1 MGRGL
6 NPPGQEGSEEF
17 TPNVGN
23 RGCPRWGVGGLM
35 EMVVSRG
42 GGIGNPICDSS
53 LSSAYKYV
61 YTLVYYKINLYNKTM
76 KKIYIIS
83 LSILLAIIG
92 IILFI
97 YINQKNVEDNVS
109 NQQTTIEPKSKAYYE
124 SFRKKCEG
132 LEGSGCCLSSVNDAE
147 QANSLIYEKG
157 TPLSEKIC
165 PNDSELNTNRCIDSY
180 TWCSKK

>member
-1 MGRGL
+1 
-6 NPPGQEGSEEF
+6 
-17 TPNVGN
+17 
-23 RGCPRWGVGGLM
+23 
-35 EMVVSRG
+35 
-42 GGIGNPICDSS
+42 
-53 LSSAYKYV
+53 
-61 YTLVYYKINLYNKTM
+61 M

-92 IILFI
+92 IILFV

-124 SFRKKCEG
+124 SFKKKCKE
-132 LEGSGCCLSSVNDAE
+132 SGCCLVSVIYAE
-147 QANSLIYEKG
+147 RANSLIYEKD

-165 PNDSELNTNRCIDSY
+165 PNDSEPIAFSCTNSY